1 MHKNKHT
8 KGKKKNCLHTKLR
21 KYYMKKGKSSPSVS
35 AFWCLLQF
43 PFSPR
48 LKFLFFF
55 VTNEI
60 RSHNV
65 LLLRTET
72 SADELPLKQ
81 IGAGY
86 SSVPDLHR
94 RLSSGK
100 DKWFLELEENA
111 KTCSSPP
118 YPWQIIRQHK
128 YNMVKM
134 NLMRCTGTG
143 RWIYVCN
150 FPRMR
155 LRTTFLEL

>member
-1 MHKNKHT
+1 
-8 KGKKKNCLHTKLR
+8 
-21 KYYMKKGKSSPSVS
+21 MKKGKSSPAVS
-35 AFWCLLQF
+35 ASWCLFQF
-43 PFSPR
+43 PFSPK
-48 LKFLFFF
+48 LKFPVKWKKNYFFSF

-81 IGAGY
+81 IGAGF
-86 SSVPDLHR
+86 SSVADLHW
-94 RLSSGK
+94 RLSSGE

-118 YPWQIIRQHK
+118 YPWQIMRQHK

-134 NLMRCTGTG
+134 NLMRCTGTE

-155 LRTTFLEL
+155 LSPTFLEL